1 MQYSRYFSENEL
13 IASEKGAR
21 EKVSYEKVLEF
32 VGGTQDEVAELLM
45 DILND
50 VYTSESASLIKKPAI
65 SAQNAPENNFKTNN
79 VSERY
84 LQPTF
89 NPQEDN

>member
-21 EKVSYEKVLEF
+21 EKVTYDKVLEF

-50 VYTSESASLIKKPAI
+50 VYSVEDCLKDIK
-65 SAQNAPENNFKTNN
+65 E
-79 VSERY
+79 Y
-84 LQPTF
+84 LK
-89 NPQEDN
+89 

>member
-1 MQYSRYFSENEL
+1 M
-13 IASEKGAR
+13 AMW
-21 EKVSYEKVLEF
+21 
-32 VGGTQDEVAELLM
+32 TLM
-45 DILND
+45 RFTEPLP
-50 VYTSESASLIKKPAI
+50 VEASESASLIKKPAI